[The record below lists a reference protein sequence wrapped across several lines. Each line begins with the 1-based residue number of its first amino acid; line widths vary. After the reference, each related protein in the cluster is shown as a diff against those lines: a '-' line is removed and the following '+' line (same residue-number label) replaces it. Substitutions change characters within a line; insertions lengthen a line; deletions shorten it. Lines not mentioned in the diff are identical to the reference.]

1 MGNFF
6 DAIEDIFGAFFM
18 SILWILSGGRFGF

>member
-18 SILWILSGGRFGF
+18 TILELLTGGFKF